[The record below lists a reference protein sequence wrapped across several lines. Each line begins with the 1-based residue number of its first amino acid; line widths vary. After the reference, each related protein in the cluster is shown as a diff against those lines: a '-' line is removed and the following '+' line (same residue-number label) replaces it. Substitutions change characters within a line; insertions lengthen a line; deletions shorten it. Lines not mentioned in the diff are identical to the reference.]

1 MSTEN
6 KKSDH
11 RAKNY
16 CQRRI
21 SMNKQVTLMNCTVSL
36 LSLILFII
44 VINACGN
51 RADLA
56 TQISGEWRTVK
67 GTSTVNIK
75 LNQDP
80 KSVVLDG
87 HAYKASV
94 EQINKGA
101 YSVKVK
107 IESKAGETEE
117 WLFRQLWD
125 DNGSMFNLAF
135 VHNGATETL
144 IPGGPS

>member
-1 MSTEN
+1 MY
-6 KKSDH
+6 KQI
-11 RAKNY
+11 AIINY
-16 CQRRI
+16 
-21 SMNKQVTLMNCTVSL
+21 TVSF
-36 LSLILFII
+36 LSLIFFII
-44 VINACGN
+44 VINGCGN
-51 RADLA
+51 KADLA
-56 TQISGEWRTVK
+56 TQISGEWRAVK

-80 KSVVLDG
+80 KSVIFDG
-87 HAYKASV
+87 HAYKATV
-94 EQINKGA
+94 EQIDRGA

-107 IESKAGETEE
+107 VESEAGETEE

-125 DNGSMFNLAF
+125 DNGSMFHLAF